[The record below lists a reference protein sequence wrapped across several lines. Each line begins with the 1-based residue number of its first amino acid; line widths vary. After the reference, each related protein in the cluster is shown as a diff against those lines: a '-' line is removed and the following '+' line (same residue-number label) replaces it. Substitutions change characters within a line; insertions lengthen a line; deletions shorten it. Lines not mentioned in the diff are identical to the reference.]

1 MGKRM
6 QLTNKVLTEITE
18 NVSPHEFGGM
28 EVPVEMAKEILEHR
42 ERWEALK
49 NYIKVEQRRLD
60 TLIKKPTRD
69 SKNHID
75 NRTLNDFN
83 SRKYDWHTLPP
94 HLVRMGMME
103 LQEWRELN
111 DEG

>member
-1 MGKRM
+1 MFIFS
-6 QLTNKVLTEITE
+6 TEIFSSLT
-18 NVSPHEFGGM
+18 
-28 EVPVEMAKEILEHR
+28 L
-42 ERWEALK
+42 LK
-49 NYIKVEQRRLD
+49 KLD

-83 SRKYDWHTLPP
+83 SKKYNWHTLPP

-111 DEG
+111 DEK